1 MKVEND
7 KNISNFKMDIIDYN
21 KSLDADTN
29 SVKMINENILSI
41 ENFIKSNENRIIE
54 DNKIK
59 DNKIKEIKVF
69 EEETSKEIKALEKEA
84 SELEVK
90 LSKINLKDLET
101 KRKALDTRNQEIINI
116 KSKINASNELL
127 SKNILEFKSKN
138 EELKKL
144 EKDLLTNEYIDKIT
158 KEKTKNIRPC
168 ICCMDLQETIFRI

>member
-1 MKVEND
+1 
-7 KNISNFKMDIIDYN
+7 MDIIDFN

-29 SVKMINENILSI
+29 SVKMINENIVSI

-90 LSKINLKDLET
+90 FQK
-101 KRKALDTRNQEIINI
+101 
-116 KSKINASNELL
+116 
-127 SKNILEFKSKN
+127 
-138 EELKKL
+138 
-144 EKDLLTNEYIDKIT
+144 
-158 KEKTKNIRPC
+158 
-168 ICCMDLQETIFRI
+168 